1 MSVQG
6 LGAFPSGLKMDLVLC
21 AIIAKGNDYL
31 PAVKGAGGP
40 VNSLTLWKQYL
51 RLRKSPQWR
60 HQ

>member
-1 MSVQG
+1 M
-6 LGAFPSGLKMDLVLC
+6 GLKMDLVLC

-31 PAVKGAGGP
+31 PAVRGAGGP

-51 RLRKSPQWR
+51 RLRKSPQWS